1 MTKLSRDI
9 TIGLSVVVALLAVGG
24 GSYFVSSHY
33 FGFGDVRRAV
43 AATLAENTSAGFRNI
58 KKANVPGDIYC
69 GDINIRHADNSF
81 TGFHSFVLINHE
93 RLIILDEKSSD
104 TKTQEEGLTYF
115 KNGTCPGSLR
125 R

>member
-58 KKANVPGDIYC
+58 KKANVPGDI
-69 GDINIRHADNSF
+69 NIRHADNSF

-115 KNGTCPGSLR
+115 KNGTCPGALR